1 MEETKLINICYGIT
15 SYIIIIIG
23 LLSVLSVFPQ
33 RRWKSR
39 VVYIIFYIL
48 IAGGIAWESQDST
61 RGFVTDLQMII
72 NPVINLLL
80 LKIFYKI
87 CYRSSLLWLWLYN
100 MTTDLLRI
108 PLLTI
113 RGVYEK
119 TDVIHTNVLGGRN
132 YWECIWNLLI
142 IFIFIFVYRKW
153 KTQIQIFVKKIEN
166 SWKTALFILCI
177 DISALFLVMWMA
189 GFFDGG
195 YYSNFNL
202 ITNVLL
208 ILILLLLF
216 IIYVFRSVYRYNKLE
231 KTSLVE
237 QKEILTKEYQFIRTY
252 CELEAKRL
260 HEVKHTYLYLL
271 NCIEKGT
278 LESAK
283 ECLNTHLE
291 NTRNREWKIWT
302 GFMDLDCILNYEY
315 ERMQQQK
322 IKFTQKIELYK
333 LPVKGEDMMIIMG
346 NLLENAMEA
355 SMKCQI
361 EERRIELTIQ
371 QINEIVFLDVKN
383 SISDTVNLNE
393 FQSQKADKIM
403 HGWGIKNIKQIVDE
417 NHGEMQC
424 ACKDG
429 MFDVN
434 IIFMEDKE
442 YE

>member
-1 MEETKLINICYGIT
+1 MINICYGIT
-15 SYIIIIIG
+15 SYIIIVIG
-23 LLSVLSVFPQ
+23 LLSVLSEFPQ

-48 IAGGIAWESQDST
+48 IAGEIAWEAQDST
-61 RGFVTDLQMII
+61 RGFVTNLQMIF
-72 NPVINLLL
+72 NPIISLLL

-100 MTTDLLRI
+100 MITDLLRI
-108 PLLTI
+108 PLLTM

-119 TDVIHTNVLGGRN
+119 TDVMHTNVLGGRN

-166 SWKTALFILCI
+166 SWKMALFILCI

-202 ITNVLL
+202 ITNVFL

-216 IIYVFRSVYRYNKLE
+216 IIYVFRSMYRYNKLE

-252 CELEAKRL
+252 CEQEAKRL

-271 NCIEKGT
+271 NCIEEEA

-283 ECLNTHLE
+283 ECLDTHLK
-291 NTRNREWKIWT
+291 NTKNREWKIWT

-315 ERMQQQK
+315 ERMQKQK

-346 NLLENAMEA
+346 NLLENAIEA

-383 SISDTVNLNE
+383 SISDTVNLNG

-403 HGWGIKNIKQIVDE
+403 HGWGMKNIKQIVDE

-424 ACKDG
+424 AGKDG

>member
-1 MEETKLINICYGIT
+1 M
-15 SYIIIIIG
+15 
-23 LLSVLSVFPQ
+23 
-33 RRWKSR
+33 
-39 VVYIIFYIL
+39 
-48 IAGGIAWESQDST
+48 
-61 RGFVTDLQMII
+61 
-72 NPVINLLL
+72 
-80 LKIFYKI
+80 
-87 CYRSSLLWLWLYN
+87 
-100 MTTDLLRI
+100 
-108 PLLTI
+108 
-113 RGVYEK
+113 
-119 TDVIHTNVLGGRN
+119 
-132 YWECIWNLLI
+132 
-142 IFIFIFVYRKW
+142 
-153 KTQIQIFVKKIEN
+153 
-166 SWKTALFILCI
+166 
-177 DISALFLVMWMA
+177 MWMA

-195 YYSNFNL
+195 YYSDFNL

-216 IIYVFRSVYRYNKLE
+216 IIYVFRSMYRYNKLE

-252 CELEAKRL
+252 CEQEAKRL

-271 NCIEKGT
+271 NCIEEET

-291 NTRNREWKIWT
+291 NTKNREWKIWT
-302 GFMDLDCILNYEY
+302 GFIDLDCILNYEY
-315 ERMQQQK
+315 KRMQKQK

-346 NLLENAMEA
+346 NLLENAIEA

-383 SISDTVNLNE
+383 SISDTVNLNG

-403 HGWGIKNIKQIVDE
+403 YGWGIKNIKQIVDE

-424 ACKDG
+424 AGKDG

>member
-1 MEETKLINICYGIT
+1 MEGTKLINICYGIT
-15 SYIIIIIG
+15 SYIIIVIG
-23 LLSVLSVFPQ
+23 LLSVLSEFPQ

-48 IAGGIAWESQDST
+48 IEGEIAWEVQDST
-61 RGFVTDLQMII
+61 RGFVTDLQMIF
-72 NPVINLLL
+72 NPIISLLL

-87 CYRSSLLWLWLYN
+87 CYRSSLLCLWLYN
-100 MTTDLLRI
+100 MITDLLRI
-108 PLLTI
+108 PLLTM

-119 TDVIHTNVLGGRN
+119 TDVMHTNVLGGRN

-166 SWKTALFILCI
+166 SWKMALFILCI

-195 YYSNFNL
+195 YYSDFNL

-216 IIYVFRSVYRYNKLE
+216 IIYVFRSMYRYNKLE

-252 CELEAKRL
+252 CEQEAKRL

-271 NCIEKGT
+271 NCIEEET

-283 ECLNTHLE
+283 KCLNTHLE
-291 NTRNREWKIWT
+291 NTKNREWKIWT
-302 GFMDLDCILNYEY
+302 GFIDLDCILNYEY
-315 ERMQQQK
+315 ERMQKQK

-346 NLLENAMEA
+346 NLLENAIEA

-371 QINEIVFLDVKN
+371 QINEIIFLDVKN
-383 SISDTVNLNE
+383 SISDTVNLNG

-403 HGWGIKNIKQIVDE
+403 HGWGMKNIKQIVDE

-424 ACKDG
+424 AGKDG

>member
-1 MEETKLINICYGIT
+1 MINICYGIT
-15 SYIIIIIG
+15 SYIIIVIG
-23 LLSVLSVFPQ
+23 LLSVLSEFPQ

-48 IAGGIAWESQDST
+48 IAGEIAWEAQDST
-61 RGFVTDLQMII
+61 RGFVTDLQMIF
-72 NPVINLLL
+72 NPIINLLL

-100 MTTDLLRI
+100 MITDLLRI

-119 TDVIHTNVLGGRN
+119 TDVMHTNVLGGRN
-132 YWECIWNLLI
+132 YWECIWNL
-142 IFIFIFVYRKW
+142 
-153 KTQIQIFVKKIEN
+153 
-166 SWKTALFILCI
+166 
-177 DISALFLVMWMA
+177 
-189 GFFDGG
+189 
-195 YYSNFNL
+195 
-202 ITNVLL
+202 
-208 ILILLLLF
+208 F
-216 IIYVFRSVYRYNKLE
+216 IIYVFRSMYRYNKLE

-271 NCIEKGT
+271 NCIEEGK

-383 SISDTVNLNE
+383 SISDTVNLNG

-403 HGWGIKNIKQIVDE
+403 HGWGMKNIKQIVDE